1 MNSQLTSLSD
11 RFRYWFQ
18 HECHANNLTLQSID
32 SVPEAGRDKPEYQRA
47 LQIFSH
53 IVAARR
59 IWLERFGILPLS
71 SKAMF
76 PDQVK
81 LEEVVKN
88 WNEVA
93 ALWQNYFDSLTDENL
108 AETFQYKSM
117 DAGRFSNTIEEV
129 LTQLNGHAWYHRGQ
143 IAMLVRASG
152 GQPAITDLIYWCR
165 QPIDA

>member
-1 MNSQLTSLSD
+1 MHNKLTSLSD
-11 RFRYWFQ
+11 RFRYWFK
-18 HECHANNLTLQSID
+18 HECHANSLALQSID
-32 SVPEAGRDKPEYQRA
+32 SVPEIGREKPEYQRA

-53 IVAARR
+53 IVAARK

-76 PDQVK
+76 PDQVN
-81 LEEVVKN
+81 LDEVTKN
-88 WNEVA
+88 WTEVSA
-93 ALWQNYFDSLTDENL
+93 FWQNYLETMTDEKL

-117 DAGRFSNTIEEV
+117 DAGHFGNTIEEV

-143 IAMLVRASG
+143 IAMLVRTAG

-165 QPIDA
+165 QPVDA